1 MRKHKPDNPSP
12 ATPQG
17 ATTAGPATPPDPPPA
32 RHGPAQPA
40 RTLYG
45 FASLRVVMKL
55 SADVPIEQVCQEAAL
70 ELASLRIAL
79 SPHWRTVNLDS

>member
-1 MRKHKPDNPSP
+1 MARSKDSP
-12 ATPQG
+12 LAVK
-17 ATTAGPATPPDPPPA
+17 
-32 RHGPAQPA
+32 HGPAGPP

-45 FASLRVVMKL
+45 FASLRAVMKL

-79 SPHWRTVNLDS
+79 SGHFRTVNLDS

>member
-1 MRKHKPDNPSP
+1 MRKRKPDTPSP
-12 ATPQG
+12 ATSQG
-17 ATTAGPATPPDPPPA
+17 DNLAAIQPDPPPA

-45 FASLRVVMKL
+45 FASLRFVMKL

>member
-1 MRKHKPDNPSP
+1 MPKPKPDNPSP
-12 ATPQG
+12 ATSQG
-17 ATTAGPATPPDPPPA
+17 DNLAAIPPDPPPA
-32 RHGPAQPA
+32 RHGPAGPP

-45 FASLRVVMKL
+45 FASLRAAMKL

-79 SPHWRTVNLDS
+79 SGHWRTVNLDY